1 MSCIAAGHDDSVGV
15 KEGEL
20 VRKKTMDRTIA
31 LAGIRMVLPSML
43 VISIFVLYPIVQS
56 LWMSLHDWNI
66 LRNTKDFLGL
76 ANYAKAFGDERFV
89 RALTNTLVYTLTYV
103 PSLVLGSLLVAVFIN
118 YQFTAS
124 GFFKSLLFLPA
135 ITSMAIVAI
144 IFRFLLDGD
153 IGLVSIYLRN
163 LGLPVKDFLRN
174 PDTAMASVVFT
185 GVWRWLG
192 FNMVIILS
200 GLNSIPDSLYEAA
213 EIDGA
218 GRVRQFFSIS
228 LPLLMPTMSFVII
241 TNLISSFQVFDQI
254 YVMTKGGP
262 LFSTEVLVY
271 YIYYRGFN
279 VFDMG
284 YASAMAFLLFC
295 MILVLTLIQLK
306 GFRSAERNGDY
317 S

>member
-1 MSCIAAGHDDSVGV
+1 MRSDLLMRRDR
-15 KEGEL
+15 
-20 VRKKTMDRTIA
+20 VRKRTIERTIA
-31 LAGIRMVLPSML
+31 WAGIRMVLPSMI
-43 VISIFVLYPIVQS
+43 VIGVFILYPIVQS

-66 LRNTKDFLGL
+66 LKNVKDFIGVD
-76 ANYAKAFGDERFV
+76 NYMKAFSDERFIN
-89 RALTNTLVYTLTYV
+89 ALQNTVVYTFTYV
-103 PSLVLGSLLVAVFIN
+103 PILVLTSLFIAVFIN
-118 YQFTAS
+118 YEFSGA

-153 IGLVSIYLRN
+153 IGLISIWLKA
-163 LGLPVKDFLRN
+163 LGFPVTDFLRN
-174 PDTAMASVVFT
+174 PNTAMGAVVFT
-185 GVWRWLG
+185 GVWRWMG

-200 GLNSIPDSLYEAA
+200 GLNAIPDSLYEAA

-218 GRVRQFFSIS
+218 GRARQFFSIS

-284 YASAMAFLLFC
+284 YASAMAFILFC
-295 MILVLTLIQLK
+295 IILVLTLIQLK
-306 GFRSAERNGDY
+306 GFKDSESNGEY
-317 S
+317 A